1 MVVITLKLK
10 IIDKK
15 FVRLKILYKKPRD
28 EPKSLKTQYQ
38 VQNET

>member
-10 IIDKK
+10 IRCIN
-15 FVRLKILYKKPRD
+15 FIRLKTLYKKPRH